1 MLVLYPFIAFLVMT
15 FALKHVQLP
24 IHTKRW
30 LSRVSVWAVA
40 AAMAT
45 AKFTL
50 GLSALFSMVAFLV
63 VGAILTLF
71 TSLGAMARN
80 D

>member
-1 MLVLYPFIAFLVMT
+1 MLVLYPFVAFLFMT
-15 FALKHVQLP
+15 FVLKHMQLP
-24 IHTKRW
+24 CNTKRW
-30 LSRVSVWAVA
+30 LSRVSVWGVA
-40 AAMAT
+40 AAMAV

-50 GLSALFSMVAFLV
+50 GLSALFSMVAFIV

-71 TSLGAMARN
+71 TSLGAMARH